1 MKNEYIQKNI
11 SLMEQCND
19 LAMLDLIMQ
28 LLSKSIKEV

>member
-28 LLSKSIKEV
+28 ILLKSNK